1 MRRIRTKVGEEITPT
16 NVKKVI
22 SLLERETNP
31 ISKKEACEILH
42 ISYNTTRLNKI
53 IEDFKER
60 EVYVANRRKQLHLKP
75 IEEHEVKEIV
85 ESYLAGDSLSKI
97 SENVYRSIAIVKKIL
112 EEFNL
117 PIRNKSYSYF
127 DPVFLEKEEMI
138 ASDYKDGDLVF
149 SARYNC
155 PALVKKLVQNSDIHG
170 NVYKIWL
177 YGDYNQWASQ
187 PYYELSDLRNVQ
199 KLGVKLPDYTK
210 EEMTALIIE
219 GFKKAKRISDD

>member
-1 MRRIRTKVGEEITPT
+1 MRRIRTKAGEDITPT

-75 IEEHEVKEIV
+75 IEEYEVKEIV

-97 SENVYRSIAIVKKIL
+97 SENVYRSIAIVKMVL
-112 EEFNL
+112 EDFNL
-117 PIRNKSYSYF
+117 PIRNKSYNYF

-138 ASDYKDGDLVF
+138 SNDYKDGDLVF

-177 YGDYNQWASQ
+177 YGDYNQWAVQ
-187 PYYELSDLRNVQ
+187 PYYELSDLRKVQ

>member
-75 IEEHEVKEIV
+75 IEEYEVKEIV

-97 SENVYRSIAIVKKIL
+97 SENVYRSIAIVKMVL

-138 ASDYKDGDLVF
+138 SSDYKDGDLVF

-177 YGDYNQWASQ
+177 YGDYNQWAAQ
-187 PYYELSDLRNVQ
+187 PYYELSDLRKVQ